1 MQRAGFAPAETETK
15 AMIKRML
22 VMLVLVGAVL
32 GGVFGF
38 KTFVDEKVKE
48 FMAGAGNPPQTVST
62 AQAAITQWQPQLEA
76 VGSLRAVRGAD
87 LSLEVPGVVEEI
99 NFQSGDEV
107 QVGAVLLRLR
117 GDDEIAKLES
127 LEAVARFSQIT
138 YDRDVKQLRAQAIS
152 QAVVDNDE
160 ANLRNNKAQVAQQK
174 AIVDKKILRAPFAGQ
189 LGIRQVD
196 LGQYLGAGT
205 AIVTLQSLTPIYV
218 DFLLP
223 QQAFDQI
230 KVGQT
235 VAAKVDAYPGK
246 AFAGAITAINP
257 RVDAATRNVQVRV
270 TLDNA
275 DHKLL
280 PGMYATVDIDTGAPQ
295 HLVTL
300 PQTAI
305 SYNPYGNLV
314 YLVDDK
320 GKDAAGKP
328 LLIARQTF
336 VTTGATRGDQVSI
349 LKGVKEGDVVVTG
362 GQMKLRNG
370 SPLLINNTVKPLD
383 NPNPA
388 PVDQ

>member
-1 MQRAGFAPAETETK
+1 
-15 AMIKRML
+15 MIKRML

-62 AQAAITQWQPQLEA
+62 AQAAVTQWQPQLEA

-127 LEAVARFSQIT
+127 LEAVARLSQIT
-138 YDRDVKQLRAQAIS
+138 YDRDVKQLKAQAIS

-160 ANLRNNKAQVAQQK
+160 ANLRNNQAQVAQQK

-320 GKDAAGKP
+320 GKNAAGKP

-383 NPNPA
+383 NPHPA

>member
-1 MQRAGFAPAETETK
+1 
-15 AMIKRML
+15 MIKRML
-22 VMLVLVGAVL
+22 IMLVLVGVVL
-32 GGVFGF
+32 GSVFGF
-38 KTFVDEKVKE
+38 KTFVDGKVKQ
-48 FMAGAGNPPQTVST
+48 FMAGMGNQPQTVST
-62 AQAAITQWQPQLEA
+62 TKAALSDWQPQLEA
-76 VGSLRAVRGAD
+76 VGSLRAVKGAD

-99 NFQSGDEV
+99 DVTSGDDV
-107 QVGAVLLRLR
+107 QAGQVLLRLR
-117 GDDEIAKLES
+117 GDDEIAKLQS
-127 LEAVARFSQIT
+127 LEAVAQLAQIT
-138 YDRDVKQLRAQAIS
+138 YDRDLKQLKAQAIS

-174 AIVDKKILRAPFAGQ
+174 AIVDKKVLRAPFAGQ
-189 LGIRQVD
+189 LGLRQVD
-196 LGQYLGAGT
+196 LGQYLSAGT

-223 QQAFDQI
+223 QQAFERI
-230 KVGQT
+230 KVGQA

-246 AFAGAITAINP
+246 TFAGEITAFNP
-257 RVDAATRNVQVRV
+257 RVDAATRNLQVRV
-270 TLDNA
+270 TLANA

-280 PGMYATVDIDTGAPQ
+280 PGMYATVDIDTDVPQ
-295 HLVTL
+295 RLVTL

-336 VTTGATRGDQVSI
+336 VTTGATRGDQVAV

-370 SPLLINNTVKPLD
+370 SPLAINNTVKPAD
-383 NPNPA
+383 DPNPV

>member
-1 MQRAGFAPAETETK
+1 
-15 AMIKRML
+15 MIKRML

-62 AQAAITQWQPQLEA
+62 AQAAVTQWQPQLEA

-107 QVGAVLLRLR
+107 QAGAVLLRLR

-127 LEAVARFSQIT
+127 LEAVARLSQIT
-138 YDRDVKQLRAQAIS
+138 YDRDVKQLKAQAIS

-370 SPLLINNTVKPLD
+370 SPLLINNAVKPLD